1 MELRCACKFL
11 CGGDR
16 FGPKRVIGMTEI
28 RNAQDRIAERRDKLI
43 AAAERQFAVQA
54 TWSERFVVE
63 WRLV

>member
-1 MELRCACKFL
+1 
-11 CGGDR
+11 
-16 FGPKRVIGMTEI
+16 MTEI